1 MAENVTQSISCIM
14 RPGIEKEKDLHA
26 YSVHLLRNFLTAQL
40 KTKKCISKT
49 LNKLLNEI
57 LDDQSQ

>member
-1 MAENVTQSISCIM
+1 M